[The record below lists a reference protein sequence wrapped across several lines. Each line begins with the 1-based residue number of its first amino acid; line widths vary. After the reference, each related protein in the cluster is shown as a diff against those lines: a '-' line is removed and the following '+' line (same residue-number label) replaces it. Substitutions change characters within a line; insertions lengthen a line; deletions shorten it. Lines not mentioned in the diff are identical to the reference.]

1 MTALSNYFQIIE
13 GTKKAGFLLCKDLK
27 EKAESAREILKSCH
41 LCERR
46 CHVNRLE
53 GKQGFCGV
61 LEARVASEFVH
72 VGEEPELVPSYT
84 IFFSGCTFHCVYCQN
99 WDISQYPFRGEY
111 IKPEILAGMI
121 SNIRAKNVNWVGG
134 EPTPNLP
141 YVLDVLTHLK
151 TNIPQI
157 WNSNMYLTEESMD
170 LLNGVIDVYLTD
182 FKYGNDK
189 CARNLSD
196 AKNYWEITTRNHL
209 IAREQAEMIIR
220 HLVLPNHLECCTK
233 PILEWISENLENVK
247 VNLMDQYRPE
257 WRAMDFREISRK
269 LTHTEFQEALR
280 FADELGIDLIER

>member
-1 MTALSNYFQIIE
+1 MTALSNYFQILE

-27 EKAESAREILKSCH
+27 EKVELGKEILKSCH

-61 LEARVASEFVH
+61 RESRVASEFVH
-72 VGEEPELVPSYT
+72 AGEEPELVPSYT

-99 WDISQYPFRGEY
+99 WDISQYPFKGEY
-111 IKPEILAGMI
+111 IKPEILAEMI

-141 YVLDVLTHLK
+141 YILEVLTHLK
-151 TNIPQI
+151 RNIPQI
-157 WNSNMYLTEESMD
+157 WNSNMYLTEESMG

-189 CARNLSD
+189 CAKDLSD
-196 AKNYWEITTRNHL
+196 AKNYWDITTRNHIL
-209 IAREQAEMIIR
+209 AKEQTEVIIR

-233 PILEWISENLENVK
+233 PILEWISENLKNVK

-257 WRAMDFREISRK
+257 WRAIEFKEISRR
-269 LTHTEFQEALR
+269 LTHTEFQDALR
-280 FADELGIDLIER
+280 FADEIGIDLIEG